1 MQLRVENNRI
11 CLHRIYGY
19 LVKKMRLACYCFMC
33 NHFIS
38 YHGVKTKITT
48 VRPGSV
54 SWMLLR
60 CCSLC
65 FFYTAPICDGCVTL
79 VKDCKC
85 SNEKLKQNQSTV
97 LDSYARVIKLVIYFA
112 L

>member
-1 MQLRVENNRI
+1 M
-11 CLHRIYGY
+11 G
-19 LVKKMRLACYCFMC
+19 LACYFPIC
-33 NHFIS
+33 NHFFL
-38 YHGVKTKITT
+38 KTKIIPAGP
-48 VRPGSV
+48 VDSV
-54 SWMLLR
+54 SWMLFR

-65 FFYTAPICDGCVTL
+65 FFTLHRPAYVCDGCITL
-79 VKDCKC
+79 VKDCEC